1 MASGLSARARPGV
14 EVEVMKTVGL
24 VVLGLALDAPV
35 WADDI
40 YRWTDAA
47 GGVHYVN
54 APHRQATDGDAVAP
68 GKEAAFTAPA
78 DAGPDAAAFSADVSL
93 RRNALERDLRTTERR
108 LRELDTR
115 LATLA
120 RARARSAANTAS
132 TGGVRAPGADLRS
145 EEEKTLADEREQL
158 AQHALEVKGV
168 AVKLRDEVT
177 ARLGE
182 TPAWWI
188 DVR

>member
-1 MASGLSARARPGV
+1 MR
-14 EVEVMKTVGL
+14 TVGL
-24 VVLGLALDAPV
+24 VGLGLALGVPV
-35 WADDI
+35 WAGDI

-47 GGVHYVN
+47 GGVHYAN
-54 APHRQATDGDAVAP
+54 APRRQATDGDAVAP
-68 GKEAAFTAPA
+68 GKETSFTPPA
-78 DAGPDAAAFSADVSL
+78 DAGPDDATFSADVSL
-93 RRNALERDLRTTERR
+93 RRNAFERDLRATEKR

-115 LATLA
+115 IATLA
-120 RARARSAANTAS
+120 RARARNAKGSAA
-132 TGGVRAPGADLRS
+132 TGGIRAPGADIRS

-158 AQHALEVKGV
+158 AQHALEVKGE

>member
-1 MASGLSARARPGV
+1 MR
-14 EVEVMKTVGL
+14 TVGL
-24 VVLGLALDAPV
+24 VGLGLALGVPV
-35 WADDI
+35 WAGDI

-47 GGVHYVN
+47 GGVHYAN
-54 APHRQATDGDAVAP
+54 APTAHREGTDRNAVAP
-68 GKEAAFTAPA
+68 GEEASFTAPS
-78 DAGPDAAAFSADVSL
+78 DAGATFSADVSL
-93 RRNALERDLRTTERR
+93 RRNALERDLRATEKR

-115 LATLA
+115 IATLA
-120 RARARSAANTAS
+120 RARARNAKGSAA

-158 AQHALEVKGV
+158 AQHALEVKAE

>member
-1 MASGLSARARPGV
+1 M
-14 EVEVMKTVGL
+14 
-24 VVLGLALDAPV
+24 
-35 WADDI
+35 
-40 YRWTDAA
+40 
-47 GGVHYVN
+47 
-54 APHRQATDGDAVAP
+54 AP
-68 GKEAAFTAPA
+68 GEEAAFTAPA
-78 DAGPDAAAFSADVSL
+78 NAGPDDAAFSADVSL
-93 RRNALERDLRTTERR
+93 RRNALERDLRATEKR

-120 RARARSAANTAS
+120 RARARNAANTVS
-132 TGGVRAPGADLRS
+132 TGGVRAPGAEMRS
-145 EEEKTLADEREQL
+145 EEEKALAEEREQL

-177 ARLGE
+177 ARVGE

>member
-1 MASGLSARARPGV
+1 V
-14 EVEVMKTVGL
+14 EVEVMKTVRL
-24 VVLGLALDAPV
+24 VVLGVVLAAPV
-35 WADDI
+35 QAGEI

-47 GGVHYVN
+47 GGVHYANSPTAHRDGSDRN
-54 APHRQATDGDAVAP
+54 AAAP
-68 GKEAAFTAPA
+68 GEEASYAAPTE
-78 DAGPDAAAFSADVSL
+78 AGPDDATFSADVSL
-93 RRNALERDLRTTERR
+93 RRNAFERDLRATEKR

-120 RARARSAANTAS
+120 RARARNAGGSAA
-132 TGGVRAPGADLRS
+132 TGGVRPPGAELRS

-158 AQHALEVKGV
+158 AQHALEVKAE